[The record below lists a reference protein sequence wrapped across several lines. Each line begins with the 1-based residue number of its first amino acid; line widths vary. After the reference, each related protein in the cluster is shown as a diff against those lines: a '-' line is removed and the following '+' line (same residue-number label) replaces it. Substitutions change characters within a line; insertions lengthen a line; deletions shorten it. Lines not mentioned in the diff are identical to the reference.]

1 MSALVAAT
9 GIMQINQIKKQRF
22 DGGGSETVA
31 STPSASPSV
40 TAVKAMGGPAVNP
53 VTNIEGASTEGA
65 VQESRVWVSETD
77 ITDTQKKVRTVESES
92 TY

>member
-1 MSALVAAT
+1 
-9 GIMQINQIKKQRF
+9 
-22 DGGGSETVA
+22 
-31 STPSASPSV
+31 
-40 TAVKAMGGPAVNP
+40 MGGPAVNP